1 MQNLYMMATL
11 TRENQ
16 MKKMVKELN
25 AGLIS
30 IEQAMVKYNV
40 ATREAVID
48 RVEKFK
54 QESRREE
61 IKKRAKTFSSNIPD
75 RIKLAFK

>member
-1 MQNLYMMATL
+1 MQYLYMMATQV
-11 TRENQ
+11 RENQ

-25 AGLIS
+25 AGLVS

-40 ATREAVID
+40 ATREAVVE

-54 QESRREE
+54 QENRRQE
-61 IKKRAKTFSSNIPD
+61 IKKRAKTFSSNIPE

>member
-11 TRENQ
+11 MRENQ
-16 MKKMVKELN
+16 MKKMVKEIN
-25 AGLIS
+25 AGLVS

-40 ATREAVID
+40 ATREAVVERI
-48 RVEKFK
+48 EKFK
-54 QESRREE
+54 QEKRREE
-61 IKKRAKTFSSNIPD
+61 IKKRAKTFSSIIPN

>member
-11 TRENQ
+11 MRENQ
-16 MKKMVKELN
+16 MKKMVKEIN
-25 AGLIS
+25 AGLVS
-30 IEQAMVKYNV
+30 IEQAMAKYNV
-40 ATREAVID
+40 ATREAVVD

-54 QESRREE
+54 QEKRREE
-61 IKKRAKTFSSNIPD
+61 IKKRAKTFSSTIPN